1 MTIRWGQDII
11 LFLEPMVR
19 PYYVPVVTV
28 VECAFTFP
36 NGWIAGEFC
45 YLVWMIY
52 CTQRPNR
59 YNWKPSLLQ
68 QVSRTCQ
75 HHNCNIY
82 RLTTRIIFKGDW
94 FQASRVGKNCKQAP
108 QGWPNTGSAGSPAC
122 HVPHLL
128 SMISYRHK
136 RLKMSVSLKQWWLYV
151 GPASKTV
158 ALTLSHH
165 WFNVLC
171 FAGGSDNRDHDI
183 LTNHWCPLYGGA
195 KPQNHKTVNFCFLS
209 QQLLPFDLAERYS
222 HTKID
227 NLLSFF
233 LIVIPVKWSCC
244 YNSCCP
250 IFLKVNL
257 FKTIVC
263 L

>member
-1 MTIRWGQDII
+1 MISAARFKKSHDNQVGTRYNII
-11 LFLEPMVR
+11 SRAHGET
-19 PYYVPVVTV
+19 YYVPVVTV

-82 RLTTRIIFKGDW
+82 SLTTRIIFKGDW

-108 QGWPNTGSAGSPAC
+108 QGWPNTGFAGSPAC

-136 RLKMSVSLKQWWLYV
+136 RLKMSVSPETSS
-151 GPASKTV
+151 PANT
-158 ALTLSHH
+158 
-165 WFNVLC
+165 
-171 FAGGSDNRDHDI
+171 R
-183 LTNHWCPLYGGA
+183 
-195 KPQNHKTVNFCFLS
+195 
-209 QQLLPFDLAERYS
+209 R
-222 HTKID
+222 
-227 NLLSFF
+227 
-233 LIVIPVKWSCC
+233 
-244 YNSCCP
+244 
-250 IFLKVNL
+250 
-257 FKTIVC
+257 
-263 L
+263 